1 MSSLVLLIVGIA
13 VFVVAYVAYG
23 GYLARKW
30 GVDPGRKTP
39 AHTMRDDIDYCPT
52 KPAVLLGHH
61 FSSIA
66 GAGPIT
72 GPILAMIF
80 GWLPVYLWITVGS
93 IFFGGVHDFGSL
105 MASIRNESK
114 SIGEVIKANIGS
126 RGKMLFNVFAWLTLV
141 LVVAAFTDICASTFA
156 YTPPAA
162 GAVAD
167 LTGARAGTAS
177 IIFIL
182 LAIAFGIAV
191 YRRNAPLAVAT
202 IVGVA
207 LLFGAVWL
215 GYSFPVLALG
225 KSAWIII
232 LLVYISLAS
241 VLPVW
246 FLLQPRDYLC
256 SFLLYSMLAGGLVG
270 IFITNPSIA
279 TPAFTSFDVNGQFL
293 FPFLF
298 VTVACGAISGFHSL
312 VSSGTTA
319 KQINS
324 EKDARTIG
332 YGAMLIEGLVA
343 IVALI
348 AVICIGGLTGSPAM
362 KFAVGL
368 ATFMNNFGLP
378 MDVGKVF
385 IILAYSAF
393 ALTSLDTATRIG
405 RYIFQEFFGDAKN
418 EAVRKFFT
426 NKFVAT
432 VITVAASIA
441 LILYGYAKIWPI
453 FGSTNQLL
461 AALALLAVSAW
472 LAKSG
477 KKNLMTII
485 PMIFMFCVTLTA
497 LAILGYGYWTAAD
510 PSGAWAPH
518 VLLGVFAAVLFVL
531 AVILIIEAIGSFRK
545 RPSSAKA

>member
-1 MSSLVLLIVGIA
+1 MSALVLLIVGI
-13 VFVVAYVAYG
+13 VLFVVAYIVYG
-23 GYLARKW
+23 GFLSRKW
-30 GVDPGRKTP
+30 GIDPNRKTP

-52 KPAVLLGHH
+52 RPAVLLGHH

-72 GPILAMIF
+72 GPILAMVF
-80 GWLPVYLWITVGS
+80 GWLPVYLWITIGS

-105 MASIRNESK
+105 LASIRHESK
-114 SIGEVIKANIGS
+114 SIGEVIKANIGN
-126 RGKMLFNVFAWLTLV
+126 RGKKLFNIFAWLTLI

-156 YTPPAA
+156 YITPAA

-167 LTGARAGTAS
+167 MTGARAGTAS
-177 IIFIL
+177 IIFIF

-191 YRRNAPLAVAT
+191 YRRNAPLLIST

-215 GYSFPVLALG
+215 GFAFPVLAFD
-225 KSAWIII
+225 KTTWIVI
-232 LLVYISLAS
+232 LLVYIALAS

-256 SFLLYSMLAGGLVG
+256 SFLLYSMLGGGLVG
-270 IFITNPSIA
+270 ILMTGPTIV
-279 TPAFTSFDVNGQFL
+279 TPAFTSFKVGGQFL

-348 AVICIGGLTGSPAM
+348 AVISIGGLTGSPAM

-368 ATFMNNFGLP
+368 ATFMNTFGLP

-385 IILAYSAF
+385 VILSYSAF

-405 RYIFQEFFGDAKN
+405 RYIFQELFADLKN
-418 EAVRKFFT
+418 EALRKFLT
-426 NKFVAT
+426 DKYVAT
-432 VITVAASIA
+432 LITVAASIG
-441 LILYGYAKIWPI
+441 LILYGYARIWPI

-497 LAILGYGYWTAAD
+497 LALLGYGYWTAVDKA
-510 PSGAWAPH
+510 GAWAPN
-518 VLLGVFAAVLFVL
+518 VILGIMAVVLFVL
-531 AVILIIEAIGSFRK
+531 AVILIMEAVFAFRK
-545 RPSSAKA
+545 KPSAAKA